1 MLQIIDDSD
10 ADIVEM
16 SKVQASG
23 DSNEEG
29 RTTRVLSADNADNV
43 QNQIHQTTP
52 TVVGVG
58 RRDQLMSPSY
68 ISPVSSATTP
78 TSAAIVDNYQEQHRQ
93 HHNPQHISATPQ
105 ASSETRRSRE
115 VRNTIDSN
123 VRKSSN
129 GSNDAITTPVAQS
142 FLVQQSYD
150 SDASDGR

>member
-1 MLQIIDDSD
+1 
-10 ADIVEM
+10 M
-16 SKVQASG
+16 SEVQASG

-52 TVVGVG
+52 TVGGVG
-58 RRDQLMSPSY
+58 RRDQFMSPSY
-68 ISPVSSATTP
+68 ISPVSSATPP
-78 TSAAIVDNYQEQHRQ
+78 TAIVDNYEEHRQ
-93 HHNPQHISATPQ
+93 HHSPQHASATPQ